1 MSTTSSTHSTRSVDL
16 MESATQP
23 VSDLLD
29 NPPQHNPK
37 ALITWIIDIV
47 NLLLA
52 GIEIIVYSFGTRIQA
67 LEVRPR
73 TSVSEPTIATT
84 TGATTASV
92 SAATAAPAST
102 TQRDTA
108 HASRRSSRCT
118 LCHARGHSNTECR
131 TKNPGDMRK
140 RVARNSR
147 IAKEVRYE
155 RTIPPISAAPPSPF
169 LIPQQYAHAAQIPMN
184 YAALAADATELR
196 RRAAQSL
203 RDRRLR
209 QRRPTTT

>member
-1 MSTTSSTHSTRSVDL
+1 MSTTSSTSIRSVDL

-23 VSDLLD
+23 VSDFLET
-29 NPPQHNPK
+29 PPQHNPQ
-37 ALITWIIDIV
+37 ALITWIIEII

-52 GIEIIVYSFGTRIQA
+52 GIEIIVYSFGDRIRELELATRTLGSQRSTA
-67 LEVRPR
+67 GTVGA
-73 TSVSEPTIATT
+73 TSVTP
-84 TGATTASV
+84 

-108 HASRRSSRCT
+108 HASRRPSRCT

>member
-1 MSTTSSTHSTRSVDL
+1 

-23 VSDLLD
+23 VSDLLETT
-29 NPPQHNPK
+29 PQHNPK
-37 ALITWIIDIV
+37 AIIQWIINIV

-52 GIEIIVYSFGTRIQA
+52 GIEIIVHSFGTRIRD
-67 LEVRPR
+67 LEATPR
-73 TSVSEPTIATT
+73 TRTSELSTAQATGVSMTSP
-84 TGATTASV
+84 
-92 SAATAAPAST
+92 SAASAAPASAT
-102 TQRDTA
+102 PHDTA
-108 HASRRSSRCT
+108 HASRRPSRCT
-118 LCHARGHSNTECR
+118 LCHARGHSNAECR

-140 RVARNSR
+140 RVARNRR
-147 IAKEVRYE
+147 IAKEVRYD